1 MAKPQ
6 VKPDP
11 FYTGDYEQNDSDTY
25 DELDDHDMKPA
36 KKVKKE
42 PKKSTKKE
50 VTASPDNK
58 LKRPRGSGS

>member
-1 MAKPQ
+1 
-6 VKPDP
+6 
-11 FYTGDYEQNDSDTY
+11 
-25 DELDDHDMKPA
+25 MKPA